1 MRVARVAGPAA
12 RPRGAAARPGGAA
25 RPPHAGRAHGS
36 RPTPALG
43 GPTSR
48 PVPAPTT
55 GMDLLELAVAA
66 RLRHELAGQGLTLD
80 HLDRPPWRG
89 RENAV
94 VRCTGYL
101 DGLVG
106 TVRVSLSRSPSGTVE
121 FDARLED
128 GVVAT
133 QNLVRRLEAEGW
145 TGGRLRGPGRLPRR
159 GRGADRVRRAP
170 ACRRRGGLR
179 GPRGRD
185 VVRGRH
191 RHRRVRR
198 GGDPPG
204 ETRPG
209 ASSGRLSPWHG

>member
-1 MRVARVAGPAA
+1 MRVARVWPVRPLVLAALLLGPLAGCGTTSGTQDAPTAPAA
-12 RPRGAAARPGGAA
+12 
-25 RPPHAGRAHGS
+25 
-36 RPTPALG
+36 TPALG

-66 RLRHELAGQGLTLD
+66 RLRRELAGQGLTLD
-80 HLDRPPWRG
+80 HLDCPPWRG

-133 QNLVRRLEAEGW
+133 QNLVRRLEAEGVDR
-145 TGGRLRGPGRLPRR
+145 GRLRGPGRLPRR
-159 GRGADRVRRAP
+159 GRGADRVRRAR
-170 ACRRRGGLR
+170 AAAADGAGSA
-179 GPRGRD
+179 GPGD
-185 VVRGRH
+185 ATSYVVAT
-191 RHRRVRR
+191 VT
-198 GGDPPG
+198 D
-204 ETRPG
+204 ESG
-209 ASSGRLSPWHG
+209 AVEIRAW

>member
-1 MRVARVAGPAA
+1 MRVARVWPVRPLVLAALLLGPLAGCGTTSGTPDAPTAPA
-12 RPRGAAARPGGAA
+12 
-25 RPPHAGRAHGS
+25 S
-36 RPTPALG
+36 TPALG

-55 GMDLLELAVAA
+55 GMDLLELGVAA

-80 HLDRPPWRG
+80 HLDCPPWRG

-145 TGGRLRGPGRLPRR
+145 TAVDCGDRAAYRAEAGAQIVCAGHPPAADGAVSAAPGDATSYVVATVTDES
-159 GRGADRVRRAP
+159 GAVEIRA
-170 ACRRRGGLR
+170 
-179 GPRGRD
+179 
-185 VVRGRH
+185 
-191 RHRRVRR
+191 
-198 GGDPPG
+198 
-204 ETRPG
+204 
-209 ASSGRLSPWHG
+209 W

>member
-1 MRVARVAGPAA
+1 M
-12 RPRGAAARPGGAA
+12 
-25 RPPHAGRAHGS
+25 
-36 RPTPALG
+36 
-43 GPTSR
+43 
-48 PVPAPTT
+48 PAPTT

-66 RLRHELAGQGLTLD
+66 RLRRELAGQGLTLD
-80 HLDRPPWRG
+80 HLDCPPWRG

-145 TGGRLRGPGRLPRR
+145 TGVDCGDRAAYRAEV
-159 GRGADRVRRAP
+159 GAQIVCAGHGQPPTGRAP
-170 ACRRRGGLR
+170 R
-179 GPRGRD
+179 PRGRD

>member
-1 MRVARVAGPAA
+1 MRVARVWLVRPLVLAALLLGPLAGCGTTSGTQDAPTAPAA
-12 RPRGAAARPGGAA
+12 
-25 RPPHAGRAHGS
+25 
-36 RPTPALG
+36 TPAVG

-66 RLRHELAGQGLTLD
+66 RLRRELAGQGLTLD
-80 HLDRPPWRG
+80 HLDCPPWRG

-145 TGGRLRGPGRLPRR
+145 TGVDCGDRAAYRAEVGAQIVCAGHGPAAADGAGSAGPGAATSYVVATVTDES
-159 GRGADRVRRAP
+159 GAVEIRA
-170 ACRRRGGLR
+170 
-179 GPRGRD
+179 
-185 VVRGRH
+185 
-191 RHRRVRR
+191 
-198 GGDPPG
+198 
-204 ETRPG
+204 
-209 ASSGRLSPWHG
+209 W